1 MIQFKNIN
9 MPTVTIG
16 FFPREQ
22 FSLAAESLQ
31 RIFDYTHIPFNLI
44 VINCNTPE
52 VYWKQIEQVLAGRS
66 NVKVIYKDYY
76 LMPNQ
81 SRNLVIQESNPND
94 DFLCFIE
101 NDVLV
106 EEDWLSYLIQACE
119 EHPADVAIPRI
130 IEGGLGATKI
140 HWDPNLGQVH
150 SVQTTDGIKLEIL
163 PATGDQQLDQGSHRR
178 KIELSGEVHCQL
190 YRRSV
195 FDRVIPFDDV
205 VYLDWIDSSMAL
217 YNSNIP
223 VVFEPKSVI
232 HFWHPFPP
240 ERDNLDY
247 FFKRWDIQQAAKE
260 LDEIQK
266 KWNLAQMTA
275 DLYFVEERNRIGHL
289 YDLREELKAVISA
302 DKSFILVDEDCLNG
316 NKIIEGFQTIP
327 FTECNGHYWGI
338 PIDDNMAIQEFERL
352 HQTGVYA
359 IVFFWTAFWWL
370 EYFTGFHDYLRQKF
384 PYLLKNDY
392 VIVFDLG

>member
-1 MIQFKNIN
+1 

-31 RIFDYTHIPFNLI
+31 RIFDCTHIPFNLI
-44 VINCNTPE
+44 VIDCNTPQ
-52 VYWKQIEQVLAGRS
+52 VYWQQIEQVLAGRN
-66 NVKVIYKDYY
+66 NVKVISKDYY

-81 SRNLVIQESNPND
+81 CRNLVIQESNPHD

-106 EEDWLSYLIQACE
+106 EDGWLSYLIQACE
-119 EHPADVAIPRI
+119 EHPANVAIPRI
-130 IEGGLGATKI
+130 IEGGFGATQI
-140 HWDPNLGQVH
+140 HCDPNLGKVN
-150 SVQTTDGIKLEIL
+150 SVKTKDGIKLEIL
-163 PATGDQQLDQGSHRR
+163 PPTGDLQLHKGFHRR

-195 FDRVIPFDDV
+195 FERVNPFDDV
-205 VYLDWIDSSMAL
+205 VYLDWIDSTMAL
-217 YNSNIP
+217 YNSNIS
-223 VVFEPKSVI
+223 VVFEPKAVV

-247 FFKRWDIQQAAKE
+247 FFKRWDLQRAATE
-260 LDEIQK
+260 LVEIQK

-275 DLYFVEERNRIGHL
+275 DLFFVEERNRIGHL
-289 YDLREELKAVISA
+289 YDLREELKNLILSEN
-302 DKSFILVDEDCLNG
+302 SFILVDEDFLNG

-327 FTECNGHYWGI
+327 FTERNGQYWGV
-338 PIDDNMAIQEFERL
+338 PADDNMAIREFERL
-352 HQTGVYA
+352 HQTGACA
-359 IVFFWTAFWWL
+359 IVFLWNAFWWL
-370 EYFTGFHDYLRQKF
+370 DYFTEFHDYLRQKF
-384 PYLLKNDY
+384 PYLLKSDRA
-392 VIVFDLG
+392 IVFGLQ

>member
-1 MIQFKNIN
+1 

-31 RIFDYTHIPFNLI
+31 RIFDCTHIPFNLI
-44 VINCNTPE
+44 VIDCNTPE

-66 NVKVIYKDYY
+66 NVKVISKDYY

-81 SRNLVIQESNPND
+81 SRNLVLQESNSND

-130 IEGGLGATKI
+130 IEGRLGATKI
-140 HWDPNLGQVH
+140 HWDPNLGQVR
-150 SVQTTDGIKLEIL
+150 SVETTDGVELEIL
-163 PATGDQQLDQGSHRR
+163 PPTGDLQLDRGSHRR
-178 KIELSGEVHCQL
+178 TIELSGEVHCQL

-195 FDRVIPFDDV
+195 FERVNPFDDV
-205 VYLDWIDSSMAL
+205 VYLDWIDSTMAL
-217 YNSNIP
+217 YKANIS
-223 VVFEPKSVI
+223 VVFEPKSVV

-240 ERDNLDY
+240 ERDDLDY
-247 FFKRWDIQQAAKE
+247 FFKRWDLQQAANE
-260 LDEIQK
+260 LEQIQK

-275 DLYFVEERNRIGHL
+275 DLFFVEERNRIARM
-289 YDLREELKAVISA
+289 YDLREELKALFSPQE
-302 DKSFILVDEDCLNG
+302 SFILVDESCLYG
-316 NKIIEGFQTIP
+316 NKIIKDFQTIP
-327 FTECNGHYWGI
+327 FTERNGQYWGV
-338 PIDDNMAIQEFERL
+338 PTDDNMAIREFERL
-352 HQTGVYA
+352 YQTGVCA
-359 IVFFWTAFWWL
+359 IVFLWTAFWWL
-370 EYFTGFHDYLRQKF
+370 EHFTGFHDYLRQKF
-384 PYLLKNDY
+384 PYLLKNDC
-392 VIVFDLG
+392 VIVFGLR